1 MCKERKALA
10 QILDF
15 IDKKIEA
22 CGVFKGGP
30 EGAALRS
37 VREYI
42 LKVQDDMQARKIPQ
56 KTKRRI

>member
-1 MCKERKALA
+1 MCKECKILD
-10 QILDF
+10 QILGF

-42 LKVQDDMQARKIPQ
+42 LKVQDDM
-56 KTKRRI
+56 